1 MSIIAMKQFF
11 LKIPHFTPGLLISCL
26 IIGGSLFS
34 SVSFAGLP
42 TEVNGVAV
50 PSLAPILEKVT
61 PAVVNI
67 HSTSRQKIRGR
78 NQSFYNWYYG
88 LPNVPQERVTQSL
101 GSGVIVDA
109 KNGYILTNNHV
120 IEDADDIQVSLQDGR
135 SLTATLI
142 GSDEGTD
149 VAVIQVDAKNLFEL
163 HLVPSEN
170 MRVGD
175 FVVAVGNPFGLG
187 QTVTSGIVSALG
199 RTNLQGMGYQNFIQT
214 DASINPGN
222 SGGALINLKGE
233 LVGINTAI
241 YSPSGGNVGIG
252 FAIPSSL
259 AQRIM
264 NQLIEFG
271 QVRRGSLGIEV
282 QDITANLAR
291 AFNLDKNSG
300 VIITDIEA
308 DSPADTAGLQAG
320 DIIIKLNNNR
330 IKNQHDFDN
339 QEGLFELNTPI
350 EIAYIRNEKQQTAIT
365 IINDFDRKEFD
376 GSELHKKLSGAHF
389 INLPGRLKDSYQ
401 GVLIDEIRPGSSA
414 WKQGLRTGDLITSV
428 NKNDILNLKQLK
440 IILDNSNKSPVLNI
454 YRSYRNYLLVLE

>member
-1 MSIIAMKQFF
+1 MSIIAMKQF
-11 LKIPHFTPGLLISCL
+11 ILIYCL
-26 IIGGSLFS
+26 IFS
-34 SVSFAGLP
+34 AFSFAGLP
-42 TEVNGVAV
+42 TEVNGVKI
-50 PSLAPILEKVT
+50 PSLAPILENVT

-67 HSTSRQKIRGR
+67 HSTSRQRVNNR
-78 NQSFYNWYYG
+78 NQSFYNWFYG

-120 IEDADDIQVSLQDGR
+120 IEGSDDIQVSLQDGR
-135 SLTATLI
+135 SLSAKLI
-142 GSDEGTD
+142 GTDEGTD
-149 VAVIQVDAKNLFEL
+149 MAVIQIDSTDLFEL
-163 HLVPSEN
+163 NLVDSTN

-187 QTVTSGIVSALG
+187 QTVTSGIISALG
-199 RTNLQGMGYQNFIQT
+199 RTNLQGLGYQNFIQT

-264 NQLIEFG
+264 NQLVQFG
-271 QVRRGSLGIEV
+271 QVRRGSLGLEV

-291 AFNLDKNSG
+291 AFNLDQNSG
-300 VIITDIEA
+300 VIITDIEPN
-308 DSPADTAGLQAG
+308 SPAETAGLKTG
-320 DIIIKLNNNR
+320 DIISHLNNSR

-339 QEGLFELNTPI
+339 QEGLFELNTQI
-350 EIAYIRNEKQQTAIT
+350 DITYIRNDKQKSTKTRIST
-365 IINDFDRKEFD
+365 FDRKEMQ
-376 GSELHKKLSGAHF
+376 GKELHIKLTGAHF
-389 INLPGRLKDSYQ
+389 INLPVRLKDSYR
-401 GVLIDEIRPGSSA
+401 GVLLDKIKRGSQA
-414 WKQGLRTGDLITSV
+414 WQQGLRSGDLITGI
-428 NKNDILNLKQLK
+428 NKNKISNLKQFK
-440 IILDNSNKSPVLNI
+440 ILLDKSNSKPVLNI
-454 YRSYRNYLLVLE
+454 YRNYRNYLLVLE